1 MLDID
6 GHIAGLDEEIPDA
19 RFGVLDHQLPG
30 SIVVLGAAV
39 ADAGQQ
45 AIDLIAQTAFRQSHI
60 QHHPVGLLLL
70 DRRQRGAQ
78 AVQFIQIDRKPDG
91 VRAGGEF
98 LHQQVVAS
106 ALEQRAGQALQI
118 ALKDQPVVILHLA
131 RQREVQPDAPAHGAQ
146 GTRQRPQLGGCGP
159 HPVVF
164 AEGFGAGQRL
174 FAAAAEG
181 QQRTQR
187 IGSGIVQPGGLCG
200 GPQLVGVLLAQQV
213 QQGGAGRFGHRQRIQ
228 QTEQIPHMA
237 QLQHPGRAQLFQR
250 SCRQPDCLLHLRF
263 AHGSQHLQA
272 HLRDL
277 LEGVALHRGAVDVL
291 VVVVF
296 QRLAGGGLGRLGN
309 GEGHVRLERQQP
321 SVQVGEGDDL
331 FRRQKAPVL
340 LIQTVFLKAA
350 HVVFAAARRLIQ
362 CPQRKGGPLLRLQ
375 IRQIKSHSGFP
386 FLFPALCAAPSAPFA
401 LRNRS

>member
-1 MLDID
+1 M
-6 GHIAGLDEEIPDA
+6 
-19 RFGVLDHQLPG
+19 
-30 SIVVLGAAV
+30 
-39 ADAGQQ
+39 
-45 AIDLIAQTAFRQSHI
+45 
-60 QHHPVGLLLL
+60 
-70 DRRQRGAQ
+70 
-78 AVQFIQIDRKPDG
+78 
-91 VRAGGEF
+91 
-98 LHQQVVAS
+98 
-106 ALEQRAGQALQI
+106 
-118 ALKDQPVVILHLA
+118 
-131 RQREVQPDAPAHGAQ
+131 
-146 GTRQRPQLGGCGP
+146 
-159 HPVVF
+159 
-164 AEGFGAGQRL
+164 
-174 FAAAAEG
+174 
-181 QQRTQR
+181 
-187 IGSGIVQPGGLCG
+187 
-200 GPQLVGVLLAQQV
+200 GVLLAQQV
-213 QQGGAGRFGHRQRIQ
+213 QQGGAGRFGHCQRIQ
-228 QTEQIPHMA
+228 QTEQIPHVA

-272 HLRDL
+272 
-277 LEGVALHRGAVDVL
+277 VDVL

-296 QRLAGGGLGRLGN
+296 QRLAGGGLGCLGN

-375 IRQIKSHSGFP
+375 IRQIKSHAGFP